1 MQREYFPP
9 AAASGAAEETR
20 AEADARARCLHFMR
34 SSRSTARGLGLHPEV
49 YTQRS
54 RSFQVYTQEV
64 QVYTQKSRPR
74 GLDVV
79 STSLEPSRVSGGPEV
94 RRSLAACRGRSQ
106 APSAGVRS
114 VAAAGGS
121 ELLGEHHAE
130 PSAILDPAG
139 AHHVEEQAQ
148 GLPGEAGSQ
157 LQLGCG
163 AVTGAGGTGPRRSEV
178 ST

>member
-34 SSRSTARGLGLHPEV
+34 SSRSTAREV
-49 YTQRS
+49 QEL
-54 RSFQVYTQEV
+54 QVYTQEV
-64 QVYTQKSRPR
+64 QVYTQKSTPR